1 MKKQSLLFV
10 IVGIII
16 WAAGCKRT
24 DEKFISEGEIE
35 YDASVLDLDNSMATM
50 APNKMTVRF
59 KANKSCA
66 EMTAGMGL
74 FSTSFISDPE
84 TKTFTQLVKILNK
97 KFMLTQ
103 DEKAINK
110 ENERYPLQL
119 VPTKE
124 TKIIAG
130 YKCVKMKVVPL
141 DKTATPY
148 DIYYTNELNIQTP
161 NFTNPYYKIDGVLM
175 EYQLKKFGL
184 EMRFVA
190 KSVKA
195 DAVDD
200 KCFQV
205 PTEYKKVSEKEMKM
219 IFENLQ

>member
-1 MKKQSLLFV
+1 MKKRSLLFV
-10 IVGIII
+10 ITGIII

-35 YDASVLDLDNSMATM
+35 YEASVLDLNNSMATM

-97 KFMLTQ
+97 KFMLIQ
-103 DEKAINK
+103 NEASINK
-110 ENERYPLQL
+110 ENDRYPIQL
-119 VPTKE
+119 IPTSE
-124 TKIIAG
+124 TKLIAG
-130 YKCVKMKVVPL
+130 YKCMKMKVIPL
-141 DKTATPY
+141 DRKSMPF
-148 DIYYTNELNIQTP
+148 DIFYTKELNIQHP
-161 NFTNPYYKIDGVLM
+161 NFTNPFYKVDGVLM

-184 EMRFVA
+184 EMRFIA
-190 KSVKA
+190 KAVKPETI
-195 DAVDD
+195 DD

-205 PTEYKKVSEKEMKM
+205 PSDYKKVSEKEMKM
-219 IFENLQ
+219 IFEDLQ